1 MRPLLHGEDYSCVSD
16 RRRRPFRTAKQFELT
31 DRDRLLFDWLVAF
44 EAMTRDHVARLWGI
58 NHSGASKRL
67 RVLRDKGFIDDKSV
81 FTGFPSILT
90 IPAKAAGTV
99 NGRTLLI
106 KEMLSET
113 SSLLAL
119 TQVEPWHTRFLLWIQ
134 LYPGQFMGTRS

>member
-1 MRPLLHGEDYSCVSD
+1 MAKIFYVSD

-58 NHSGASKRL
+58 NHSGSSKHL
-67 RVLRDKGFIDDKSV
+67 RVLRDK
-81 FTGFPSILT
+81 T
-90 IPAKAAGTV
+90 IKACSRAFLASSLSPAKTAGTV
-99 NGRTLLI
+99 GGRTLLI

-113 SSLLAL
+113 ASLRAL
-119 TQVEPWHTRFLLWIQ
+119 TRVEL
-134 LYPGQFMGTRS
+134 